1 MRGQRWT
8 HMPRRPGRRR
18 PDRVPGVSTLAVWLF
33 VLVAIAL
40 VAAVVAVVLVARS
53 VYRRS
58 RVLAQN
64 LTGLAVD
71 LERTMNTV
79 GHPDG
84 TVRQPKP

>member
-1 MRGQRWT
+1 
-8 HMPRRPGRRR
+8 
-18 PDRVPGVSTLAVWLF
+18 VSTLAVWLF

-64 LTGLAVD
+64 LTGLAAD

-79 GHPDG
+79 GQPDG
-84 TVRQPKP
+84 TVRQPKT

>member
-1 MRGQRWT
+1 M
-8 HMPRRPGRRR
+8 
-18 PDRVPGVSTLAVWLF
+18 STLAVWLF

-64 LTGLAVD
+64 LTGLAAD

-79 GHPDG
+79 GQPDG